1 MPKVSVL
8 QFQGA
13 EQLLQTI
20 AGDAAI
26 KITKIYETKG
36 KQITDE
42 EIAKKIKLKVTEIR
56 TILNRLHYRGI
67 ACYQK
72 TKNSKTG
79 WFSYTWEIKTKRI
92 LELLMEQHNERI
104 EKLETKKNFEKNYIL
119 FSCQKKCDYIPFE
132 IATEYLFKCPECGST
147 LGQIDNEKRN
157 AGLQAE
163 LEILKK
169 EREEIQKQL

>member
-1 MPKVSVL
+1 
-8 QFQGA
+8 
-13 EQLLQTI
+13 
-20 AGDAAI
+20 
-26 KITKIYETKG
+26 
-36 KQITDE
+36 
-42 EIAKKIKLKVTEIR
+42 
-56 TILNRLHYRGI
+56 
-67 ACYQK
+67 
-72 TKNSKTG
+72 
-79 WFSYTWEIKTKRI
+79 
-92 LELLMEQHNERI
+92 MEQHNERI